1 MLNILILSDIKN
13 SNRSRPISMLS
24 KEECK
29 QAINKWEK
37 SRHNFEDVKKLID
50 PSAVFKFTE
59 DNCKWI
65 KENND
70 NEIFHCYV
78 GVHNNILILIIM
90 PLYKDGKEKIHLNQ
104 YITTPLT
111 NLTEEITLIQID
123 VVTTVSKAR
132 LSKNLEIIKKSKDV
146 YFPTFN
152 EPDITLKESLKD
164 IEKWKNEC
172 LDWFGYM
179 TSKKSKRKKIFRVF
193 SVPTADL
200 EREDKK
206 DGEIVALFGFK
217 KSSIYKTQLPILIF
231 VTTERETS
239 DRVIIASSNNQELSS
254 TNTKDWSYPV
264 PPYHNKDNF
273 NFL

>member
-1 MLNILILSDIKN
+1 MKNLRYGINGKNISVAIYDMSGKVMYSLNSLS
-13 SNRSRPISMLS
+13 SNFS
-24 KEECK
+24 
-29 QAINKWEK
+29 
-37 SRHNFEDVKKLID
+37 
-50 PSAVFKFTE
+50 
-59 DNCKWI
+59 
-65 KENND
+65 
-70 NEIFHCYV
+70 
-78 GVHNNILILIIM
+78 
-90 PLYKDGKEKIHLNQ
+90 
-104 YITTPLT
+104 
-111 NLTEEITLIQID
+111 
-123 VVTTVSKAR
+123 
-132 LSKNLEIIKKSKDV
+132 NLEIIKKRKDG
-146 YFPTFN
+146 YFPTFK

-239 DRVIIASSNNQELSS
+239 DRAIIASSNNQELSS

>member
-1 MLNILILSDIKN
+1 
-13 SNRSRPISMLS
+13 MLS

-90 PLYKDGKEKIHLNQ
+90 PLDKDGKEKIHLNQ

-132 LSKNLEIIKKSKDV
+132 LSKNLEIIKLKQVKAVGECGLD
-146 YFPTFN
+146 FN
-152 EPDITLKESLKD
+152 RNFSTPEIQNTVFLNHIKLGKETKLPLYVHERDAFHQMHGILKENIND
-164 IEKWKNEC
+164 CENIVVHCFTGTKN
-172 LDWFGYM
+172 L
-179 TSKKSKRKKIFRVF
+179 
-193 SVPTADL
+193 
-200 EREDKK
+200 
-206 DGEIVALFGFK
+206 
-217 KSSIYKTQLPILIF
+217 LI
-231 VTTERETS
+231 
-239 DRVIIASSNNQELSS
+239 D
-254 TNTKDWSYPV
+254 
-264 PPYHNKDNF
+264 
-273 NFL
+273 